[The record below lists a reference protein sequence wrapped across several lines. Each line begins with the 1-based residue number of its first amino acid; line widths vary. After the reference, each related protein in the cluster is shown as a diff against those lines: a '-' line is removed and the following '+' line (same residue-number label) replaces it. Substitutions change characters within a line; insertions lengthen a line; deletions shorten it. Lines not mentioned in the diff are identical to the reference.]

1 MGGAGKT
8 TLAIEAAWRMAGR
21 FPDGILYI
29 DMLGFGT
36 APPLTPAQ
44 AIAAVIEQLE
54 PTAKLPDRLD
64 QLLPL
69 YRRLLAG
76 RKLLL
81 LLDNARETA
90 QVADLVPPPP
100 VALLVTSRHQI
111 FLDGATRLDLDV
123 MRCRGGADAA
133 ARHQSTTAA
142 RRMPSSIMLA
152 ERCGWLPL
160 ALRAAV
166 DLPAIP
172 GRTLKVADYLAAPRG
187 GAAPGSTI

>member
-44 AIAAVIEQLE
+44 AITAVIEQLE

-81 LLDNARETA
+81 LLDNARDTA

-111 FLDGATRLDLDV
+111 FLDGAHAARPRRDAA
-123 MRCRGGADAA
+123 RGSAGAA
-133 ARHQSTTAA
+133 ARHGRRPPRDGRRARHAGGTLRPAAA
-142 RRMPSSIMLA
+142 R
-152 ERCGWLPL
+152 
-160 ALRAAV
+160 AARGRH
-166 DLPAIP
+166 LPAIP
-172 GRTLKVADYLAAPRG
+172 SRL
-187 GAAPGSTI
+187 

>member
-44 AIAAVIEQLE
+44 AITAVIEQLE

-81 LLDNARETA
+81 LLDNARDTA

-123 MRCRGGADAA
+123 MPADEARTLLRGIVGDRRATDAELD
-133 ARHQSTTAA
+133 T
-142 RRMPSSIMLA
+142 LA

-160 ALRAAV
+160 GAACGR

-172 GRTLKVADYLAAPRG
+172 DRPEGR
-187 GAAPGSTI
+187 